1 MRAGL
6 VSLLVSRPSI
16 RAFVDSRVFVTKA
29 PQGATLPYIVITQMG
44 SDEYGTFD
52 GTSEL
57 RSLDFD
63 IDCKSKLS
71 TESDAIA
78 KVVRNFLKDY
88 KGAAGSEAIAA
99 SHFRDELTNYEPP
112 TDGSDVG
119 VHVTLLDFRIQYHP
133 S

>member
-1 MRAGL
+1 
-6 VSLLVSRPSI
+6 
-16 RAFVDSRVFVTKA
+16 
-29 PQGATLPYIVITQMG
+29 MG

-57 RSLDFD
+57 RALDFD
-63 IDCKSKLS
+63 IDCKSKVS
-71 TESDAIA
+71 TESDALA

-88 KGAAGSEAIAA
+88 TGAAGDETIAA

-119 VHVTLLDFRIQYHP
+119 IHVTLLDVVIQHHP